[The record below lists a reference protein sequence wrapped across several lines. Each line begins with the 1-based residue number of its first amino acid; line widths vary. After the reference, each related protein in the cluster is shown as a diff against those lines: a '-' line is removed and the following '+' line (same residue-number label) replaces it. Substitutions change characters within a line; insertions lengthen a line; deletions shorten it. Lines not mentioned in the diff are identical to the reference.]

1 MLLCAALGQAWS
13 QEVTLDFT
21 DSSWGFP
28 TTKVVQATSY
38 TNSDGYTITVE
49 GTTGN
54 GFRVYS
60 NPAYFL
66 FGQQGASI
74 TLPAFDFDVD
84 KIEVEGRSGASSATL
99 MNVFVGDVAVST
111 QTKGCQETNTYF
123 IDNNYQDAGNVYKLK
138 VVSAHNA
145 QVTKIH
151 IYEKGTSGPVDPE
164 VTLTTTAIKVGETTS
179 ISFPSNLSVSYVSN
193 ATGVATVDANGV
205 ITGVGEGTATI
216 KATWDADNN
225 YNAGSKEFT
234 VTVSKYDAEV
244 TLSTTSIKV
253 GKTATISYPEDLTSI
268 LFGSDN
274 ESVATVNE
282 DGVITGVSAGEAT
295 ITAMWGDNKYNDG
308 ETEFTITVAEANV
321 GVAFVKVTNLNQ
333 VVAGNQYVLV
343 TENGIAMGAQ
353 NGTFRDEVEIDLDGN
368 VAYVND
374 NVAVLTLGG
383 KAGAWTFSDT
393 SGELSF
399 ISDENNQLVTKTD
412 ATDAQKLWRISDDFQ
427 VWHKAFPGRTIQD
440 NTDAAHFGCFKST
453 QSPSYLYVK
462 QGSAIDE
469 NYKKDPV
476 FSIANATIELNS
488 NAKRLKVNTPS
499 DGAITF
505 TDITIATI
513 SSNDN
518 GSYLVEAK
526 EEGEATVTA
535 TLKATDEYE
544 GDETTFTV
552 TVVPAHSNIAS
563 HLYKKVTS
571 DDDLTAGKYL
581 IVYEDNTLAFDGSLT
596 TLDAASNTI
605 SVSIKDN
612 KIFCDEDVYFLI
624 DPEAGTI
631 RSASGNYIGV
641 TTNSNGLKQSTNA
654 NAYKNDF
661 SIDED
666 DNAVIYA
673 DYSNSTMYLRFNK
686 GSGQERFRYYKTN
699 NGVQQQQ
706 PIQLYKAVDPFP
718 FSIKEIAYDGIDHYA
733 TISALGSEPYYEVSG
748 GVEVFTLSVDQH
760 KLVFSAPFTDG
771 DVIPTKDASGKDV
784 AYLVRGDVGDYQ
796 FTAAAT
802 PENPVTLGEN
812 LLVSSG
818 ENGVTSEE
826 MAEAHDNGYVF
837 YKLSIHPRTKKAGFF
852 WGAENGAAFDYTT
865 GHQAYLAVPPA
876 KLTTQS
882 VSGYYFD
889 GTTGI
894 EELTIPQVVNDN
906 TAYTL
911 SGIRM
916 TGKNLPKGVYVV
928 NGKKMVVK

>member
-1 MLLCAALGQAWS
+1 
-13 QEVTLDFT
+13 
-21 DSSWGFP
+21 
-28 TTKVVQATSY
+28 
-38 TNSDGYTITVE
+38 
-49 GTTGN
+49 
-54 GFRVYS
+54 
-60 NPAYFL
+60 
-66 FGQQGASI
+66 
-74 TLPAFDFDVD
+74 
-84 KIEVEGRSGASSATL
+84 

-145 QVTKIH
+145 QVTKIQ
-151 IYEKGTSGPVDPE
+151 IYKKGTSQPIDPT
-164 VTLTTTAIKVGETTS
+164 VTLTTNNIKVGETTS
-179 ISFPSNLSVSYVSN
+179 INTSPNLSVSYTSD
-193 ATGVATVDANGV
+193 APGVATVNNAGE
-205 ITGVGEGTATI
+205 ITGVSAGEAKI
-216 KATWDADNN
+216 KATWVADNN

-295 ITAMWGDNKYNDG
+295 ITAIWGDNKYNDG
-308 ETEFTITVAEANV
+308 ETEFTIIVAEANV

-343 TENGIAMGAQ
+343 TESGIAMGAQ
-353 NGTFRDEVEIDLDGN
+353 NGNFRDNVEIDLDGN
-368 VAYVND
+368 VAYVNND
-374 NVAVLTLGG
+374 VAVLTLGG
-383 KAGAWTFSDT
+383 KAGAWTFSPSDT

-399 ISDENNQLVTKTD
+399 ISDENNQLVTKTN
-412 ATDAQKLWRISDDFQ
+412 ATDAQKLWRISNDFQ
-427 VWHKAFPGRTIQD
+427 VWHRAFSGRTIQ
-440 NTDAAHFGCFKST
+440 TDTHFGCYKNT
-453 QSPSYLYVK
+453 QTPSYLYVK

-505 TDITIATI
+505 TNITIATI
-513 SSNDN
+513 TSNGD
-518 GSYLVEAK
+518 GSYLAEAL

-535 TLKATDEYE
+535 TLEATDEYE

-552 TVVPAHSNIAS
+552 TVVPEHSNIAS

-571 DDDLTAGKYL
+571 TSDITAGKYL
-581 IVYEDNTLAFDGSLT
+581 IVYEVGSLAFDGSLT
-596 TLDAASNTI
+596 TLDAPSNTI
-605 SVSIKDN
+605 SVNITDDN

-631 RSASGNYIGV
+631 RSASGYYIGV
-641 TTNSNGLKQSTNA
+641 TSNSNGLKQSKVA

-661 SIDED
+661 SIED
-666 DNAVIYA
+666 GNAVIFA
-673 DYSNSTMYLRFNK
+673 NFTSSTMYLRYNT
-686 GSGQERFRYYKTN
+686 GSGQERFRYFKN
-699 NGVQQQQ
+699 AGQQA
-706 PIQLYKAVDPFP
+706 IQLYKAVDPFS
-718 FSIKEIAYDGIDHYA
+718 FSIKEIAYDGVDHYA

-771 DVIPTKDASGKDV
+771 DVIPTKDASDKDV

-802 PENPVTLGEN
+802 PEKLVTLGEN

-818 ENGVTSEE
+818 ENGVTAEE
-826 MAEAHDNGYVF
+826 MAKAPYENGYVF
-837 YKLSIHPRTKKAGFF
+837 YKLSIHPRTKKAGFL

-865 GHQAYLAVPPA
+865 GHQAYLAVPSG

-894 EELTIPQVVNDN
+894 EELTLPQVVNDSP
-906 TAYTL
+906 AYTL

-928 NGKKMVVK
+928 NGKKVIIK